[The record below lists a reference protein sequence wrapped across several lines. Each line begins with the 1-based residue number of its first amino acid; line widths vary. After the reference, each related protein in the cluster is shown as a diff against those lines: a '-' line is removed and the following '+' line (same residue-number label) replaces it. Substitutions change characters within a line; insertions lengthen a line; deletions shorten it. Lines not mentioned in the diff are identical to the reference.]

1 MNKQLQSKEQPNQ
14 PDQPDKPEYK
24 DQPLPDT
31 KSKKRQSVDVYS
43 KEGKIIRSLNEMP
56 MPLN

>member
-1 MNKQLQSKEQPNQ
+1 MNKQLQTKEQPNQ
-14 PDQPDKPEYK
+14 LDQPEYK

-31 KSKKRQSVDVYS
+31 KSKIGQGVGLGGKRGRTVKSFQ
-43 KEGKIIRSLNEMP
+43 EMD

>member
-1 MNKQLQSKEQPNQ
+1 MSKQLQTKEQPKQ
-14 PDQPDKPEYK
+14 PDQPEYK

-31 KSKKRQSVDVYS
+31 KSEKWHSMEISYKQGRIVKSF
-43 KEGKIIRSLNEMP
+43 KEID

>member
-1 MNKQLQSKEQPNQ
+1 MNKQLQAKEQPNK
-14 PDQPDKPEYK
+14 PDQPEYK

-31 KSKKRQSVDVYS
+31 KSKKRQSVEIS
-43 KEGKIIRSLNEMP
+43 FKEGKTVKSFKEMD

>member
-1 MNKQLQSKEQPNQ
+1 MNKQLQTKEKPNQ
-14 PDQPDKPEYK
+14 TDQPEYK

-31 KSKKRQSVDVYS
+31 KSKQGQNRDISL
-43 KEGKIIRSLNEMP
+43 KEGRTVRSFKDMY

>member
-1 MNKQLQSKEQPNQ
+1 MNKQLQTKGQPNQ
-14 PDQPDKPEYK
+14 PDQPEYK

-31 KSKKRQSVDVYS
+31 KSKKGQSGEIS
-43 KEGKIIRSLNEMP
+43 FKEGRTVKSFKEMD

>member
-1 MNKQLQSKEQPNQ
+1 MNTQLQTKEQPNQ
-14 PDQPDKPEYK
+14 PDQPEYK

-31 KSKKRQSVDVYS
+31 KSKKGQNVEISF
-43 KEGKIIRSLNEMP
+43 KEGRTVKSFKEMC